1 VDRTRNLFGKFKG
14 SRSPL
19 MVFFALFYFLPTLY
33 VTYPLGLL
41 SCVELAFG

>member
-1 VDRTRNLFGKFKG
+1 
-14 SRSPL
+14 